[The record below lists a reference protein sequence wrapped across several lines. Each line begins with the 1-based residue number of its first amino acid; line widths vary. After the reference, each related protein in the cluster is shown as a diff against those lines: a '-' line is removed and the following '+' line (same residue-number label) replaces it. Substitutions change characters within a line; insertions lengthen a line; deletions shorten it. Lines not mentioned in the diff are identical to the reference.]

1 MIRKLLLFA
10 LLCACLAFTFEW
22 ETVTE
27 GGFTAQMPATPT
39 RQVQS
44 IDTSSGKIDVT
55 ILAATKGGEAFLI
68 GYNDV
73 PASVAAAADPKT
85 ILDNARDGA
94 VRKVNGKVT
103 SEREISIE
111 GHPGKEFTGDGA
123 APSKNGGKPDEGTF
137 TERVYWV
144 SPRLYQVLNVRPKG
158 SALSDDAQK
167 FLDSFKL
174 VSK

>member
-1 MIRKLLLFA
+1 MIRKLILFA

-22 ETVTE
+22 ETVKE
-27 GGFTAQMPATPT
+27 GGFTAQMPGTPT
-39 RQVQS
+39 REVVS
-44 IDTSSGKIDVT
+44 VDTKAGKLDIT
-55 ILAATKGGEAFLI
+55 ILTVTKGDEVFII
-68 GYNDV
+68 GYNDI
-73 PASVAAAADPKT
+73 PASVAADANPKT

-111 GHPGKEFTGDGA
+111 GYPGKEFTGDGFS
-123 APSKNGGKPDEGTF
+123 PSKNGEKSDEGTF

-144 SPRLYQVLNVRPKG
+144 NPRLYQVLNVRPKG
-158 SALSDDAQK
+158 SALDDDAQK